1 MRRKSFA
8 NRDFYLNPQSNKDMP
23 ELPELAIYAE
33 NLRPRVVG
41 KAITAVK
48 VDHSVAFKK
57 IIAEEF
63 VRRVTEHT
71 VWDVVRRGK
80 TLGFSLD
87 SGDRIDVH

>member
-1 MRRKSFA
+1 
-8 NRDFYLNPQSNKDMP
+8 MP

-48 VDHSVAFKK
+48 GAHSVAFKK
-57 IIAEEF
+57 IAAEEF

-71 VWDVVRRGK
+71 VGMWCDTARHSD
-80 TLGFSLD
+80 SLWIPVIG
-87 SGDRIDVH
+87 SMFT

>member
-1 MRRKSFA
+1 
-8 NRDFYLNPQSNKDMP
+8 MP

-71 VWDVVRRGK
+71 VWDVV
-80 TLGFSLD
+80 
-87 SGDRIDVH
+87 

>member
-1 MRRKSFA
+1 
-8 NRDFYLNPQSNKDMP
+8 MP

-33 NLRPRVVG
+33 YLRPRVVG

-57 IIAEEF
+57 IIAEKF